1 MLFWTIVAICL
12 AVEAAG
18 AFLWWQNNGLAVTHL
33 EIRSPRLPAA
43 WDGAVVVHLSDL
55 HNKAFGVEQCRL
67 LGADPPPAPPA
78 DSGHR
83 GPDRQAADHRLHLWH
98 RRRSSCPARPGSPLP
113 TLPPAT
119 TRGPSPSTPSFAGP
133 GEEGGAV
140 CLDGKSLHLEGLAL
154 LGLPS
159 PRLWNGDQERFCREL
174 ARLKAEAEGE
184 FTLLLSHHPEL
195 APLYGQAGLDL
206 VFTGHAHGGQI
217 RLPLVGGL
225 FAPGQGIFPRYTAGR
240 LSPGGGRPD
249 GGEPGAWEQPL
260 SPASLQP
267 APAGGRHPAKGEPA
281 RGGIFPLPKT
291 SGKRWLEES
300 DLLLDE

>member
-67 LGADPPPAPPA
+67 LGQIRPLRPRLILATGDLIDKRRTTASTFAPAA
-78 DSGHR
+78 EFLSG
-83 GPDRQAADHRLHLWH
+83 AARIAPTYFTAGNHEGTVSFYPLL
-98 RRRSSCPARPGSPLP
+98 RRA
-113 TLPPAT
+113 
-119 TRGPSPSTPSFAGP
+119 

-140 CLDGKSLHLEGLAL
+140 CLDGKSLHLDGLAL

-174 ARLKAEAEGE
+174 ARLKDEAEGE

-206 VFTGHAHGGQI
+206 VFAGHAHGGQI
-217 RLPLVGGL
+217 AFPWWAVSLPRGRGSSPGTPP
-225 FAPGQGIFPRYTAGR
+225 APIPWRGTAG
-240 LSPGGGRPD
+240 
-249 GGEPGAWEQPL
+249 W
-260 SPASLQP
+260 
-267 APAGGRHPAKGEPA
+267 
-281 RGGIFPLPKT
+281 
-291 SGKRWLEES
+291 W
-300 DLLLDE
+300 

>member
-18 AFLWWQNNGLAVTHL
+18 AFLWWQNNGLTVTHL

-67 LGADPPPAPPA
+67 LGQIRPLRPRLILATGDLIDKRRTTASAFAPAA
-78 DSGHR
+78 EFLSG
-83 GPDRQAADHRLHLWH
+83 AARIAPTYFTAGNHEGTVSFYPLL
-98 RRRSSCPARPGSPLP
+98 RRA
-113 TLPPAT
+113 
-119 TRGPSPSTPSFAGP
+119 

-140 CLDGKSLHLEGLAL
+140 CLDGKSLHLDGLAL

-174 ARLKAEAEGE
+174 AQLKAEAEGE

-206 VFTGHAHGGQI
+206 VFAGHAHGGQI

-225 FAPGQGIFPRYTAGR
+225 FAPGQGIFPRYTAGAYP
-240 LSPGGGRPD
+240 LEGGGRMVVSRGLGNSRFPQRLFNRPQLVAVTLRRENRQ
-249 GGEPGAWEQPL
+249 GEES
-260 SPASLQP
+260 SPCQ
-267 APAGGRHPAKGEPA
+267 RHPEKDG
-281 RGGIFPLPKT
+281 
-291 SGKRWLEES
+291 
-300 DLLLDE
+300 